1 MHDSEANAGSYA
13 LKTLADIFKR
23 SLKEM
28 YYAENMLVPA
38 LRRIADAAI
47 NDQLKVV
54 IEEHIEET
62 TKHVE
67 LLRRVC
73 PLIGTIA
80 DGEKCLAIEGL
91 MEQADV
97 LLKDAS
103 EVALN
108 AGLLAACQSIEHYE
122 ISRYGTLR
130 EWARILG
137 YEEAHSVLTR
147 ILDEERAANSKLT
160 NLAIR
165 TINML

>member
-1 MHDSEANAGSYA
+1 M
-13 LKTLADIFKR
+13 KTLADIFKR

-62 TKHVE
+62 TEHVE
-67 LLRRVC
+67 LLRRVF

-97 LLKDAS
+97 LLKDAT

-122 ISRYGTLR
+122 ISR
-130 EWARILG
+130 
-137 YEEAHSVLTR
+137 
-147 ILDEERAANSKLT
+147 
-160 NLAIR
+160 
-165 TINML
+165 